1 MSQIKTFSF
10 KRNKFDQIRSYNF
23 GRNWPVVYLIE
34 NGKEIYIG
42 ETTNAYSRSN
52 QHYENPERQRLERI
66 HIITDEEY
74 NKSATLDIESSLIQ
88 YMSAEE
94 TFILQNGN
102 HGLLNHNY
110 YDRQKYKAKFEVIW
124 QQLKEMSLVKKDLV
138 QIKNSDLFKY
148 SPYKALT
155 EDQLNVVSKLLVEI
169 KTKSKGSFI
178 IKGGPGTGKTI
189 LATYL
194 VKSLKE
200 LKETRNLEVALV
212 IPMTSL
218 RKTIKK
224 VFKNIKGLN
233 SKMVIGPNE
242 VVDKKYDILI
252 VDEAHRL
259 RRRKNITNYQSFD
272 KTNRKLELDKN
283 GTELD
288 WIMKSSRY
296 QILFYDIN
304 QSVRPSD
311 IDYKKFLQL
320 EAMELEL
327 KTQIRIGKGDDGEKY
342 INFIQDLFDL
352 QNTANNKFLQYDFK
366 IYDDI
371 HKMVADIKQKD
382 IEVGLSRMVSGY
394 SWPWVSKNN
403 HNEHDIEID
412 GIKLFWNS
420 VNHNWVNSKNA
431 INEVGCIHTVQGY
444 DLNYA
449 GVIIGPELSYDKNKG
464 EFIVYADKYMDYNG
478 KRGVDDPQ
486 ELERYIINI
495 YKTLLT
501 RGIDGTYVFI
511 VDEKLREYFKS
522 KIGGHQK
529 EIEIKKVATL
539 SNYNIE
545 TIMVPLFESVGC
557 GDLMFAD
564 STVQEMIKIQS
575 SLTSKGSKYF
585 VLRVSGDSMN
595 KAGINDGDLVLCKK
609 DYHPREGSNVVALIG
624 DDATI
629 KELHFENG
637 AVVLKPRSNNSEHK
651 PLIFTEEE
659 IRIQGSII
667 MVLEEGDNLIF
678 QKKLV

>member
-1 MSQIKTFSF
+1 MSHIKTFSF
-10 KRNKFDQIRSYNF
+10 KKEQFDQIRSYNF

-34 NGKEIYIG
+34 DGKEIYIG

-52 QHYENPERQRLERI
+52 QHYENLQRKKLERI

-110 YDRQKYKAKFEVIW
+110 YDRQKYQAKFEVIW
-124 QQLKEMSLVKKDLV
+124 EQLKEMSLVKKSLV

-155 EDQLNVVSKLLVEI
+155 EDQLEVANKLLVEI
-169 KTKSKGSFI
+169 KSNSEGVFI

-194 VKSLKE
+194 IKFFKE
-200 LKETRNLEVALV
+200 LKETKNFEIALV

-224 VFKNIKGLN
+224 VFKNIKGL
-233 SKMVIGPNE
+233 SPKMVIGPNE
-242 VVDKKYDILI
+242 VVNKKYDVLI

-259 RRRKNITNYQSFD
+259 RQRKNITNYQSFD
-272 KTNRKLELDKN
+272 KTNQKLGLDKN

-296 QILFYDIN
+296 QIIFYDNN

-311 IDYKKFLQL
+311 VDYTKFLQL
-320 EAMELEL
+320 KAKEFEL
-327 KTQIRIGKGDDGEKY
+327 KTQLRIGKDDDGEKY
-342 INFIQDLFDL
+342 INFVQDLFDL
-352 QNTANNKFLQYDFK
+352 QNIADDKFYQYDFK

-371 HKMVADIKQKD
+371 YKMVADIKKKD
-382 IEVGLSRMVSGY
+382 AEVGLSRMISGY
-394 SWPWVSKNN
+394 AWPWVSKNN
-403 HNEHDIEID
+403 HDKYDIEID

-420 VNHNWVNSKNA
+420 VNHNWVNSINA

-449 GVIIGPELSYDKNKG
+449 GVIIGPELSYDKTNGK
-464 EFIVYADKYMDYNG
+464 FIIYVDKYMDANG
-478 KRGVDDPQ
+478 KRGIEDPQ

-511 VDEKLREYFKS
+511 VDKELREYFKNKINFS
-522 KIGGHQK
+522 KKKK
-529 EIEIKKVATL
+529 EINSFAM
-539 SNYNIE
+539 SSYNIE
-545 TIMVPLFESVGC
+545 TVSVPLFESVGC
-557 GDLMFAD
+557 GELMFAD
-564 STVQEMIKIQS
+564 STIQDMISINS
-575 SLTSKGSKYF
+575 NLISKSSKYF
-585 VLRVSGDSMN
+585 VLRASGDSMN
-595 KAGINDGDLVLCKK
+595 KSGINNGDLVLCKK
-609 DYHPREGSNVVALIG
+609 DYHPKNGSNVIALIG

-629 KELHFENG
+629 KELHREDG
-637 AVVLKPRSNNSEHK
+637 VVILKPCSSNPEHK
-651 PLIFTEEE
+651 SLRFTNDED
-659 IRIQGSII
+659 IKIQGVVVR
-667 MVLEEGDNLIF
+667 VLD
-678 QKKLV
+678 KLTE

>member
-1 MSQIKTFSF
+1 MAQIETFSF
-10 KRNKFDQIRSYNF
+10 ERNKFDQIRSYSF

-42 ETTNAYSRSN
+42 ETTNAYGRSN

-66 HIITDEEY
+66 HIITDGEY

-94 TFILQNGN
+94 TFVLQNGN

-110 YDRQKYKAKFEVIW
+110 YDRQKYQAKFEVIW

-155 EDQLNVVSKLLVEI
+155 EDQLNVVSKLLLEI
-169 KTKSKGSFI
+169 KANQKKAFI

-194 VKSLKE
+194 IKALKE
-200 LKETRNLEVALV
+200 LKETKNLEVALV

-224 VFKNIKGLN
+224 VFKNVKGLS

-242 VVDKKYDILI
+242 VINKKYDVLI

-259 RRRKNITNYQSFD
+259 KQRKNITNYQSFD
-272 KTNRKLELDKN
+272 KTNQKLGLDN
-283 GTELD
+283 SGTELD

-304 QSVRPSD
+304 QNVRPSD
-311 IDYKKFLQL
+311 VDHRKFLQL

-327 KTQIRIGKGDDGEKY
+327 KTQLRIGKGDDGEKY

-352 QNTANNKFLQYDFK
+352 QSTTNDKFYQYDFK

-382 IEVGLSRMVSGY
+382 REIGLGRIVSGY
-394 SWPWVSKNN
+394 AWPWVSKKNP
-403 HNEHDIEID
+403 EKHDIEID

-420 VNHNWVNSKNA
+420 INHNWVNSKNA
-431 INEVGCIHTVQGY
+431 IDEVGCIHTVQGY
-444 DLNYA
+444 DLNYT
-449 GVIIGPELSYDKNKG
+449 GVIIGPELSYDDVKG
-464 EFIVYADKYMDYNG
+464 EFVVYADKYMDSNG
-478 KRGVDDPQ
+478 KRGVDNPQ

-511 VDEKLREYFKS
+511 VDENLREYFKS
-522 KIGGHQK
+522 KIGIPQK
-529 EIEIKKVATL
+529 KLEVKSFIMPSHNVEMIK
-539 SNYNIE
+539 
-545 TIMVPLFESVGC
+545 VPLFESVGC

-564 STVQEMIKIQS
+564 STIQEMIPIESK
-575 SLTSKGSKYF
+575 LMSKGSKYF
-585 VLRVSGDSMN
+585 VLRISGDSMN

-624 DDATI
+624 DNATI

-637 AVVLKPRSNNSEHK
+637 TIVLKPCSSNLEYK
-651 PLIFTEEE
+651 PLIFINEEE
-659 IRIQGSII
+659 IKIQGVVVR
-667 MVLEEGDNLIF
+667 VLNRLEY
-678 QKKLV
+678 